1 MRRLPAAAFALFL
14 ASVQPVAAQT
24 GATAASPTT
33 AAPGAPAIDG
43 RALGVSLSRIQRRLA
58 ADAEV
63 RSAGFGPLKL
73 EYYVDVYGTA
83 PALRFFTG
91 ESLIYGPVPGSAPTH
106 RDMLWHVTPQA
117 FRSPRVD
124 FLGLA
129 TGAATYGARKIQNWN
144 YEREL
149 AAYKKLIEAG
159 KNVPAP
165 PPPKR

>member
-1 MRRLPAAAFALFL
+1 MRRSLAGAFALL
-14 ASVQPVAAQT
+14 LS
-24 GATAASPTT
+24 T
-33 AAPGAPAIDG
+33 AAPGAGQTRPTDATAPTTSAVPAIDG
-43 RALGVSLSRIQRRLA
+43 RALGVSLSRIQRRLS

-63 RSAGFGPLKL
+63 RTTAFAPLKL

-129 TGAATYGARKIQNWN
+129 TGAAMYGARKIQNWN

-149 AAYKKLIEAG
+149 AAYKKLVEAG

-165 PPPKR
+165 KAPKP

>member
-1 MRRLPAAAFALFL
+1 MTRVLATVFGIVLVVIPAPVPAQPTAEPAPAAAPAT
-14 ASVQPVAAQT
+14 PPID
-24 GATAASPTT
+24 ATA
-33 AAPGAPAIDG
+33 
-43 RALGVSLSRIQRRLA
+43 LGISLRRIQQRLT
-58 ADAEV
+58 AESKA
-63 RSAGFGPLKL
+63 RSSGLSPLRL
-73 EYYVDVYGTA
+73 EYFVDVYGTA

-91 ESLIYGPVPGSAPTH
+91 EDLIYGTVPGGAPTH

-129 TGAATYGARKIQNWN
+129 AGAAAYGARKVQDWN

-159 KNVPAP
+159 RIVPAP
-165 PPPKR
+165 QPPRR